1 MHDRNANPRADRSG
15 IVAHAP
21 HLAMPDDAYTRSA
34 LRRAEH
40 LGQEADG
47 HEARESL
54 AHFRRVRSASASA
67 DATCHNK

>member
-40 LGQEADG
+40 LGKEADG
-47 HEARESL
+47 HEAREGL
-54 AHFRRVRSASASA
+54 AHFRRVGCVLPTASASIVSQ
-67 DATCHNK
+67 